1 MSQSCV
7 SIFSPSIS
15 PLSINRDVCLGMFH
29 SFKSLVSTNASSLL
43 LSTKPKQGKNKRL
56 TKSKKGGK
64 KKAVDPFLKKEWYKL
79 VAPSIF
85 AEKNCGKTIITKT
98 AGTKIASDYLKGRV
112 VELSLA
118 DLNNN
123 EAMSYRKIKLCVED
137 VQGYNCLLNF
147 HGMDMTRDKLCSLIK
162 KKQSIIEANVD
173 CRTTD
178 GYIVRM
184 FCIAFTK
191 KQDDQLKETCYA
203 KSAKMKQIR
212 AKMVATMSGLAGK
225 GDLKTLV
232 KALIA
237 GTTGEEIER
246 EASSIFPIKDCYIR
260 KVKVIKKPKFDV
272 TALMEWH
279 NDDGQD
285 VGANVAPAVASEN
298 VAGAGGRL

>member
-1 MSQSCV
+1 MA
-7 SIFSPSIS
+7 I
-15 PLSINRDVCLGMFH
+15 
-29 SFKSLVSTNASSLL
+29 
-43 LSTKPKQGKNKRL
+43 GKNKRL
-56 TKSKKGGK
+56 TKSKKGSK
-64 KKAVDPFLKKEWYKL
+64 KKAVDPFQKKEWYKL
-79 VAPSIF
+79 IAPSIF

-98 AGTKIASDYLKGRV
+98 QGTKIASDYLKGRV

-123 EAMSYRKIKLCVED
+123 EAMSYRKIKLCIED
-137 VQGYNCLLNF
+137 VQGFNCLLNF

-162 KKQSIIEANVD
+162 KKQSIIEAHVD

-191 KQDDQLKETCYA
+191 KQDDQIKETCYA

-212 AKMVATMSGLAGK
+212 AKMVSTMSTLAGK
-225 GDLKTLV
+225 GDLKALV
-232 KALIA
+232 KALIS

-279 NDDGQD
+279 TDDGQD
-285 VGANVAPAVASEN
+285 VGAKVAPAIVEEN
-298 VAGAGGRL
+298 VAGSGGRL